1 MTLQTP
7 THPPHPLAPAT
18 QEQLTA
24 ARTEATRPGAFS
36 QPGALTPTGIGTTDA
51 SAPVP
56 VGAAP
61 RPAGVAPY
69 HCDTC
74 GASSPYQGMR
84 PVRKGGNGCKACGA
98 VEKQIAARQ
107 RAAYSAI
114 STAAYQPGVCGD
126 EKRAILARAIEVSSR
141 AWRDAQIAFG
151 IDLGREDRLALATA
165 LTDAGNALLDAGQ
178 DVALA
183 ADRQVA
189 A

>member
-1 MTLQTP
+1 MSANLQT
-7 THPPHPLAPAT
+7 TPAVPI
-18 QEQLTA
+18 
-24 ARTEATRPGAFS
+24 ARATTN
-36 QPGALTPTGIGTTDA
+36 ALTGVNAAHCRSEDYPSVATPDAAHVLTDQVDDGAA
-51 SAPVP
+51 SALP
-56 VGAAP
+56 
-61 RPAGVAPY
+61 APY
-69 HCDTC
+69 YCKSC
-74 GASSPYQGMR
+74 GADSPYLGRR
-84 PVRKGGNGCKACGA
+84 PRHKGGNGCKACSA

-165 LTDAGNALLDAGQ
+165 LTDAGTALLDAGQ